1 MVHTRGR
8 GARPEG
14 FADYKPPKRERKP
27 MAHPAPQPPP
37 RRSPVPVP
45 KYKDASTQTDV
56 NLTSYP
62 EPASAKRRRDTEDN
76 ASDNASK
83 RQRKAQTP
91 DQPKFLFSTSRNR
104 SVLLTAPPKYNV
116 QNESPFYNS
125 LISPTQKA
133 APEERRS
140 QSAEPERRQIARQPE
155 SPTPSPSRG
164 NGIIGSVRKLF
175 GYWSRA
181 PAAAASSVQQGSPPE
196 EAQHDQSAEDEAVQP
211 DSPTPTP
218 RTNQPESP
226 TKESQ
231 ILDSRIYNRDY
242 FKRRRTANTIG
253 GREQMAAMREN
264 NDSESADFNPIE
276 TTGTNKRKLA
286 SVDDQMPPPKRGGF
300 GIDFPEVERETDE
313 LDGIHVPDGQP
324 STPARKTVAQT
335 PLRSALR
342 QNGNNVGTIGRSSKS
357 VRINPNTSVK
367 HVYGQY
373 GYAGEYHGSMFSDV
387 SASSESSI
395 SAGNIS
401 SIFSPTT
408 AQNTQDNA
416 DPRFHLDPSVVDPN
430 DESWRPSL
438 ANPSPGHFRVPDLD
452 EYDDEDTMTLDQTSR
467 DEVPSPPSTPR
478 MSHAELPQSSS
489 SSQSTTFASQNE
501 STAPDTAESRL
512 EKARSE
518 AQKYKPVRSSR
529 LSLTAQARSRSSSPP
544 GSDSE
549 FRESQIEV
557 STPNAGP
564 IQARVP
570 DDTTLDETAL
580 AHGAL
585 GREELDNTT
594 VGDDGMTDYGREHQY
609 DEWAENLDWPEPQT
623 YVDAGV
629 CSSYIADLV
638 RKNWTERDTQE
649 SIAFWEREF
658 DEGLKAAK
666 EAKAQGREL
675 VWIVDPEEMI
685 D

>member
-14 FADYKPPKRERKP
+14 FAEYKPPK
-27 MAHPAPQPPP
+27 Q
-37 RRSPVPVP
+37 
-45 KYKDASTQTDV
+45 
-56 NLTSYP
+56 
-62 EPASAKRRRDTEDN
+62 PASAKRRRETDDN
-76 ASDNASK
+76 AADNASK

-104 SVLLTAPPKYNV
+104 SLLLTAPPKYAV
-116 QNESPFYNS
+116 KNESPFYNS
-125 LISPTQKA
+125 LIPPTQKA
-133 APEERRS
+133 APEESRS

-155 SPTPSPSRG
+155 SPYPSPSRG
-164 NGIIGSVRKLF
+164 NGVFGSVRKLF
-175 GYWSRA
+175 GYFSRA
-181 PAAAASSVQQGSPPE
+181 PPPSNSPAQQDSPPE
-196 EAQHDQSAEDEAVQP
+196 ETQNEQSADDEAAQP

-218 RTNQPESP
+218 QAHQPESP
-226 TKESQ
+226 TTNPE
-231 ILDSRIYNRDY
+231 ILDSRIYNREY
-242 FKRRRTANTIG
+242 FKRRRTANTIA
-253 GREQMAAMREN
+253 GREQLAAMREN
-264 NDSESADFNPIE
+264 GDGETADFNPVE

-286 SVDDQMPPPKRGGF
+286 SVDDQIPPPKRGGF
-300 GIDFPEVERETDE
+300 GIDYLEEETETDE
-313 LDGIHVPDGQP
+313 VDDTQLPNGQP

-342 QNGNNVGTIGRSSKS
+342 QNVNTIGTIGRSSKS

-373 GYAGEYHGSMFSDV
+373 GHAGEYHGSMFSDL
-387 SASSESSI
+387 SESSESSI
-395 SAGNIS
+395 SAGNVN

-408 AQNTQDNA
+408 AQNTKDNA
-416 DPRFHLDPSVVDPN
+416 DPKFQLDPSVVDPN

-452 EYDDEDTMTLDQTSR
+452 EYDDEDTITLDQPSQ
-467 DEVPSPPSTPR
+467 DEVPPPPSTPR
-478 MSHAELPQSSS
+478 MSHAELPQPSS
-489 SSQSTTFASQNE
+489 SSQVSSFASQNE
-501 STAPDTAESRL
+501 STVPDTAESRL

-529 LSLTAQARSRSSSPP
+529 LSLTAQARSRSTSPP
-544 GSDSE
+544 GLDSE

-564 IQARVP
+564 IQARLP
-570 DDTTLDETAL
+570 DDTTMDETVL
-580 AHGAL
+580 ADRPL

-594 VGDDGMTDYGREHQY
+594 AGDDGMTDYEREHQY

-658 DEGLKAAK
+658 EEGLKAAD
-666 EAKAQGREL
+666 EAKGQGREL